1 MTEQPPGFALFE
13 TALGLCGLAWN
24 DRGLIGVLL
33 PEGDAESARRRFL
46 RRHPEASETDPP
58 PAIREAIARIVALLA
73 EGDADL
79 SPIVLDMNRVAGL
92 PAEVYAIA
100 RTIAPGETLT
110 YGDIAK
116 RLGRPNAAREVG
128 QALGRNPWPIVVPCH
143 RVLGANGK
151 LVGFSAPGGVD
162 TKVKMLAIERARTS
176 DAPAL
181 FDDLPLSVKPR

>member
-1 MTEQPPGFALFE
+1 MRQDPPGFALFE
-13 TALGLCGLAWN
+13 TALGLCGVAWN
-24 DRGLIGVLL
+24 ARGLIGVLL

-46 RRHPEASETDPP
+46 RRHPDARETDPP
-58 PAIREAIARIVALLA
+58 PAIQDAIARITALLA
-73 EGDADL
+73 DGDADL
-79 SPIVLDMNRVAGL
+79 SPIVLDMTEVKGL
-92 PAEVYAIA
+92 PAQVYAITRA
-100 RTIAPGETLT
+100 IPPGETLT

-116 RLGRPNAAREVG
+116 RLGQPNAAREVG
-128 QALGRNPWPIVVPCH
+128 QALGRNPWPIVVPFH

-162 TKVKMLAIERARTS
+162 TKLKMLAIERARTS